1 MKKIWKSLF
10 AKKKTYSQDGE
21 FKLCIINENTDS
33 LHETLGITD
42 ARAKELA
49 EVCLNAWNKHNR
61 TTSIIQEMLDHCKHM
76 NEVTMVFFIF
86 HKIIELKTN
95 EANRSGMEG
104 MLREIF
110 GR

>member
-21 FKLCIINENTDS
+21 FKLCIINDNTDS
-33 LHETLGITD
+33 LHETLGLTD
-42 ARAKELA
+42 ERAKELS
-49 EVCLNAWNKHNR
+49 EICLNAWNKHNK
-61 TTSIIQEMLDHCKHM
+61 TTSMLQEMLGHCKHM
-76 NEVTMVFFIF
+76 NEVTMIFFIF
-86 HKIIELKTN
+86 HKIVELKRN
-95 EANRSGMEG
+95 ETRSGMEG

>member
-21 FKLCIINENTDS
+21 FKLCIINDNTDS
-33 LHETLGITD
+33 LHETLGLTD
-42 ARAKELA
+42 ERAKELS
-49 EVCLNAWNKHNR
+49 EICLNAWNKHNK
-61 TTSIIQEMLDHCKHM
+61 TTNMLQEMLGHCKHM
-76 NEVTMVFFIF
+76 NEVTMIFFIF
-86 HKIIELKTN
+86 HKIVELKRN
-95 EANRSGMEG
+95 ETRSGMEG